1 MKKILSYSFLL
12 SVLIFSGCKKLVDEQ
27 PLSDGTLDQFFKTKY
42 DVYAAVAGMY
52 GAFQQTMIGESQFNN
67 RITWWGDT
75 RSDNIQNS
83 TPNNNSNEVHF
94 NNLTPNNA
102 YADWSPLYTVIG
114 RVNLI
119 IAKIE
124 EVNNYAKAAESL
136 TDAEIKFYTAQCYAM
151 RAVSYFYILRIW
163 GDAPIRTTPFLNLDD

>member
-1 MKKILSYSFLL
+1 MKRILSYRLLL
-12 SVLIFSGCKKLVDEQ
+12 SVLLFSNCKKLVDEQ
-27 PLSDGTLDQFFKTKY
+27 PLSDGTLEQFFKTKY
-42 DVYAAVAGMY
+42 DVYAAAAGMY

-83 TPNNNSNEVHF
+83 TPNSNSNEVNF

-114 RVNLI
+114 RANLN
-119 IAKIE
+119 IAKFPQ
-124 EVNNYAKAAESL
+124 VNDFAKGAEQISE
-136 TDAEIKFYTAQCYAM
+136 AELKSYNAQC
-151 RAVSYFYILRIW
+151 
-163 GDAPIRTTPFLNLDD
+163 